1 MHQVYFIAAPSFEGE
16 MEASA
21 LPKTYIFY
29 SPVPGDFF
37 FQDKLQVF
45 YFSSEVP
52 CYVVINIVRI

>member
-16 MEASA
+16 REASA

-37 FQDKLQVF
+37 F
-45 YFSSEVP
+45 
-52 CYVVINIVRI
+52 